1 MALSLTRVGRLD
13 ETFFLVTA
21 ASCGLAIS
29 TGTADAFVDGRHTV
43 LVGVAHTRVAR
54 SHTILV
60 GMAGAR
66 VVRGHTILVGMA
78 DARVVRGH
86 TILVGMAETRVHRRH
101 TVLVGVADAA
111 PHAAR
116 GRRFRRPASRRRS
129 VVATAEI
136 EKGKATTTTIAEIEE

>member
-1 MALSLTRVGRLD
+1 MRLA
-13 ETFFLVTA
+13 ETCFLVTA

-29 TGTADAFVDGRHTV
+29 TGAADAFVDGRHTV

-60 GMAGAR
+60 GMAG
-66 VVRGHTILVGMA
+66 
-78 DARVVRGH
+78 ARVVRGH